1 MVCRT
6 RRAYNGVHSEYGNPI
21 RGNRASDSERER
33 ETDKRLRR
41 GLVVWKGKGK
51 EVYARRAQY

>member
-1 MVCRT
+1 MVCIAST
-6 RRAYNGVHSEYGNPI
+6 GIPLGEIERAIV
-21 RGNRASDSERER
+21 RER